1 MQSEELLKAIS
12 KAEIDNSLYD
22 FKIKGISIYNLVK
35 RYCRDEIMKLN
46 GYGEKIGNPD
56 VPIKEYRRSVL
67 KSFGH
72 LFKLFISR
80 KRIDTIIRS
89 FERIEFINGIYVDK
103 FTDPLID
110 FSNINKNYVIIDPGR
125 SGRHMEPR
133 IHKSN
138 VIFDDAI
145 IWLSFHVLRFKRRKF
160 LKQNRNDLEA
170 FFSSLANA
178 FPQLN
183 IDRYKFSDSLIMSFF
198 IISCYKKVFKSV
210 RAKRLIA
217 PARNSFLLM
226 IPAAKSLSM
235 QVLELQHGVTYS
247 ESLTYSGF
255 IDPLFSPNYF
265 LSFGK
270 IKSPKCYGTT
280 EDKIVEIGWAFDNY
294 IKETIPSK
302 QDEKRVLVISSPA
315 ISEKMVSIT
324 CSLASQ
330 NPSIFFYFRPH
341 PNEQLDANR
350 LKRIGEFSN
359 VIIDNNL
366 ENISV
371 TLMRFDNVIGENSTA
386 LYEALSMG
394 KKVGR
399 LNMEGLDIKYLNE
412 EDKKYFYIISDVTSF
427 IKFINSPIGEKPS
440 LNIYTPFKPEA
451 FNTLVL

>member
-1 MQSEELLKAIS
+1 MQPEELLKTIS
-12 KAEIDNSLYD
+12 ETEIDYGLYD
-22 FKIKGISIYNLVK
+22 YKIRGISVYNLVR

-46 GYGEKIGNPD
+46 GFGEKIGNPD

-67 KSFGH
+67 KSFGQ
-72 LFKLFISR
+72 LFKLLISR

-89 FERIEFINGIYVDK
+89 FERIELINGLYVDK

-110 FSNINKNYVIIDPGR
+110 FSDINKNYIIIDPGR

-133 IHKSN
+133 VHKSN

-145 IWLSFHVLRFKRRKF
+145 IWLSFHVLKFKRKKF
-160 LKQNRNDLEA
+160 LKQNRNDLEI
-170 FFSSLANA
+170 FFSSLENA

-183 IDRYKFSDSLIMSFF
+183 IDRYRFSDSLIMSLF
-198 IISCYKKVFKSV
+198 IISCYKKVFNSV
-210 RAKRLIA
+210 KAKKLIA
-217 PARNSFLLM
+217 PARSSFLLM
-226 IPAAKSLSM
+226 IPAAKSLKM

-255 IDPLFSPNYF
+255 IDPLFSPDYF

-270 IKSPKCYGTT
+270 IKTPKCYGTT
-280 EDKIVEIGWAFDNY
+280 DEKIIEIGWAFDNY
-294 IKETIPSK
+294 IKEIMPSK
-302 QDEKRVLVISSPA
+302 RDEKRVLVVSSPA

-341 PNEQLDANR
+341 PNEQLDTNR

-359 VIIDNNL
+359 IIIDNNL
-366 ENISV
+366 ENLSV
-371 TLMRFDNVIGENSTA
+371 TLMKFDNVVGENSTA

-394 KKVGR
+394 KKVGK
-399 LNMEGLDIKYLNE
+399 LDMEGLNIKYLNE
-412 EDKKYFYIISDVTSF
+412 DDKKYFFLISDNSSF
-427 IKFINSPIGEKPS
+427 IDFINSSIGAKPS
-440 LNIYTPFKPEA
+440 LNIFSSFNPEIL
-451 FNTLVL
+451 NKLLR